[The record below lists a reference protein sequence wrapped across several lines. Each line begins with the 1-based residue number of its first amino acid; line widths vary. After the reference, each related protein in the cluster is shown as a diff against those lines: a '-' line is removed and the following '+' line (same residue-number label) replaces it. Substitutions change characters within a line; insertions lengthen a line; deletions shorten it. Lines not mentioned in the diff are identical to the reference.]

1 MKIYLYENR
10 LSSEKLFPICPLV
23 GVFRAQKK
31 NIFPN
36 QEISFFVRDEIK
48 NLVSEKNN
56 FEINPKKVDE
66 GLWLSSNVLW
76 NENLINE
83 IKNKKN
89 IISYKNK
96 NLGFFLSKN
105 KGNEWISN
113 GGPIDTELMDLDLK
127 MNKIKTY
134 YLSYLQC
141 QDILK
146 KEKFYKVVLML

>member
-10 LSSEKLFPICPLV
+10 LSSEKLFPICSNRPIFDLKC
-23 GVFRAQKK
+23 GVYSIFERVK

-89 IISYKNK
+89 VISYKNK

-113 GGPIDTELMDLDLK
+113 GGPIDTELMDLDLSL
-127 MNKIKTY
+127 IH
-134 YLSYLQC
+134 
-141 QDILK
+141 I
-146 KEKFYKVVLML
+146 